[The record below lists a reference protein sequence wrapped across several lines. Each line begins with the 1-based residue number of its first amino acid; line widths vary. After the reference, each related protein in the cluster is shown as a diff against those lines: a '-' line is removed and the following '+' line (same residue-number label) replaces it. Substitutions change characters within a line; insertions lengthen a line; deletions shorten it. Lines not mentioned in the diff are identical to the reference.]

1 MVLKGKLRLI
11 VFLIVDES
19 AVARK
24 MIKRSLE
31 IVGLQDSDFSEAENS
46 VEALEILK
54 DSEFDLVCTDLN
66 MPEMDGT
73 QLLKRIKNSPKLTDT
88 PVIISS
94 LTNATREKQLLSDHA
109 LKVFKK
115 SLSLPEFSGFFSVYL
130 N

>member
-115 SLSLPEFSGFFSVYL
+115 PLSLPEFSGFFSVYL

>member
-1 MVLKGKLRLI
+1 MKGKLRLI

-115 SLSLPEFSGFFSVYL
+115 PLSLPEFSGFFSVYL

>member
-1 MVLKGKLRLI
+1 MVLKGKLLLI

-94 LTNATREKQLLSDHA
+94 LTNATRE
-109 LKVFKK
+109 
-115 SLSLPEFSGFFSVYL
+115 
-130 N
+130 